1 MGEQQQHSFPRD
13 IQGETQQ
20 QQKAMD
26 APLRFVRE
34 TKVTREYMASAA
46 SSSSLRLRAIC
57 TRMRKGTFL
66 EKETA
71 ETGDQH
77 RRRSMISDSAY
88 IGLCRVY
95 YCTVVT
101 YLMPRLHT
109 ILLRS
114 ASMRTSLVLII
125 YAG

>member
-1 MGEQQQHSFPRD
+1 MG
-13 IQGETQQ
+13 
-20 QQKAMD
+20 
-26 APLRFVRE
+26 
-34 TKVTREYMASAA
+34 SAA

-66 EKETA
+66 EREAAEKEIS
-71 ETGDQH
+71 TGDG
-77 RRRSMISDSAY
+77 STKFNSAY
-88 IGLCRVY
+88 ISLCRVY
-95 YCTVVT
+95 YCAVVT

-125 YAG
+125 YARWGNVMRHVCGAKRAGP